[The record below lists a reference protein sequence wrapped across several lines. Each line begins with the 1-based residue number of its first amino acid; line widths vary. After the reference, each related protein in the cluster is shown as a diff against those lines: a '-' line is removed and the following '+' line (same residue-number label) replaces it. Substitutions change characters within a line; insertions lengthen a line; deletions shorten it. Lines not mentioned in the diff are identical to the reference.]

1 MRRRTKEGVS
11 LVILL
16 LAGLI
21 LGNLLG
27 EILGSRFPVLAP
39 LAESRG
45 IALGPCSLDLMVISL
60 TLGLGLQV
68 NLVGVVGALVGIIL
82 WWRR

>member
-21 LGNLLG
+21 LGSLLG
-27 EILGSRFPVLAP
+27 EILGARIPALAVLR
-39 LAESRG
+39 ESRG
-45 IALGPCSLDLMVISL
+45 LTLGPCSLDLMVISL
-60 TLGLGLQV
+60 TLGLGLRA
-68 NLVGVVGALVGIIL
+68 NLVGVVGALVGIIF